1 MEETTTTYIGFSA
14 LDIKGLANQLNAFV
28 EAGGTIT
35 SLYLSGD
42 KVVNAL
48 VLGAEPAEDSDSD
61 ETTEGSESTEGSDSN
76 E

>member
-1 MEETTTTYIGFSA
+1 MEETTTTYISFSA
-14 LDIKGLANQLNAFV
+14 LDIKGLANQLNAFI

-48 VLGAEPAEDSDSD
+48 VLGTEPVEESES
-61 ETTEGSESTEGSDSN
+61 TEGSESTEDLNSD

>member
-14 LDIKGLANQLNAFV
+14 LDIKGLANQLNAFI

-35 SLYLSGD
+35 SLELCGD

-48 VLGAEPAEDSDSD
+48 VLGTEPVE
-61 ETTEGSESTEGSDSN
+61 ESESTEGSEPSEGSDSN

>member
-14 LDIKGLANQLNAFV
+14 LDIKGLANQLNAFI

-35 SLYLSGD
+35 SLDLCGD

-48 VLGAEPAEDSDSD
+48 VLGTEPVE
-61 ETTEGSESTEGSDSN
+61 ESESTEGSEPAEDLDNN

>member
-1 MEETTTTYIGFSA
+1 MEETNTTYIGFSA

-42 KVVNAL
+42 KVINAL
-48 VLGAEPAEDSDSD
+48 VLGTEPAEDSEPTEDLDSD
-61 ETTEGSESTEGSDSN
+61 N
-76 E
+76 